1 MKAFFRDLPLK
12 SKLTIIILMVSAA
25 ALLVAS
31 TAIVATERVRLRQAL
46 VDDLSTLAD
55 VVGMNTAAA
64 LDFFDRKAAGENMA
78 TLRAEPS
85 IITAVIFSAEGEP
98 FASYDSP
105 DHASRVR
112 SPCSE
117 LHPFEGETLAPAAVR
132 VEGHRFC
139 DDHIDVFKPIVVD
152 NQTVGTVYIQ
162 GDLGELTRTQ
172 WRHVGF
178 VCIAMVGAFSVAFF
192 LSSYLLRIISKPI
205 LELADTMRTVS
216 HDRDYSVRAEAAG
229 RDEVGQLI
237 TGFNEMLEQIHERD
251 EELGRFRDHLQDE
264 VARRTAELAQA
275 RDHALAASR
284 AKSAFVANVSHEIR
298 TPLHAVLGHAQ
309 LLQRAENLSPDQLSA
324 LNTIE
329 ASGDHLLALINNI
342 LDLSKI
348 EAGALELNAINFDIR
363 TLLQELSAMFRTR
376 CMEKKIAWVLEC
388 DDEGPVYVR
397 GDAHKLRQVLINL
410 VGNAVK
416 FTDEGGLTLRFRREA
431 RDRFCFAVVDTGPGI
446 PPADLGSLSD
456 PFHQSQEGGL
466 KGGTGLGL
474 TIAKRLIEVMG
485 GTLEIESV
493 LGRGSSFGFTIG
505 MAPVEGEVAV
515 PVQLA
520 ASSLRL
526 SPRASV
532 NALVVDDV
540 VENIVVLTR
549 ALKLLGANVNEAT
562 DGRQALEMVRENT
575 YDIVFMDIRMPVM
588 NGLEALAAI
597 DAEHGAGTVKCVAVT
612 ASSLEEERSE
622 LLEAGF
628 IDYIAKPFRFEEVY
642 RCLATH
648 LEVDFID
655 ENERGQLDRE
665 LSAKDF
671 STIILPAEL
680 GSRLKTTAELYQ
692 VSDLDDH
699 LDELEALGE
708 EEQRLA
714 KHLRALLNDFD
725 MESVLRE
732 LDRVRYAG

>member
-12 SKLTIIILMVSAA
+12 SKLTTIIMVVSAA

-31 TAIVATERVRLRQAL
+31 TAIVATERVRLRQTL

-64 LDFFDRKAAGENMA
+64 LDFFDHKAAEENMA

-85 IITAVIFSAEGEP
+85 IITAVIFSSEGEP

-105 DHASRVR
+105 DQPSRVR
-112 SPCSE
+112 PPCSDQ
-117 LHPFEGETLAPAAVR
+117 HPFEGEKLAAAAVR

-139 DDHIDVFKPIVVD
+139 DDHIDIFKPIVLN

-162 GDLGELTRTQ
+162 GDLGELTRTL

-178 VCIAMVGAFSVAFF
+178 VCIAMVGAFVVAFF
-192 LSSYLLRIISKPI
+192 LSSYLLQIISKPI
-205 LELADTMRTVS
+205 LKLAKTMRTVS
-216 HDRDYSVRAEAAG
+216 HDRDYSVRAEAGG
-229 RDEVGQLI
+229 RDEAGQLI
-237 TGFNEMLEQIHERD
+237 TGFNKMLQQIQERD
-251 EELGRFRDHLQDE
+251 EELGRYRDHLEDE

-309 LLQRAENLSPDQLSA
+309 LLQRAENLSSEQLSA
-324 LNTIE
+324 LATIE

-348 EAGALELNAINFDIR
+348 EAGALELNTVDFDIH
-363 TLLQELSAMFRTR
+363 TLLAEVSAMFRAR
-376 CMEKKIAWVLEC
+376 CTEKSIDWVLQC
-388 DDEGPVYVR
+388 DQQAQVQVR
-397 GDAHKLRQVLINL
+397 GDAQKLRQVLINL

-416 FTDEGGLTLRFRREA
+416 FTDEGGVTLRFRREEQ
-431 RDRFCFAVVDTGPGI
+431 DQFSFAVVDTGPGI

-456 PFHQSQEGGL
+456 PFHQGQQGAL
-466 KGGTGLGL
+466 RGGTGLGL
-474 TIAKRLIEVMG
+474 AIAKRLIEVMG
-485 GTLEIESV
+485 GALEIESEF
-493 LGRGSSFGFTIG
+493 GKGSSFGFTIS

-515 PVQLA
+515 PVHLG

-526 SPRASV
+526 SPHASV

-540 VENIVVLTR
+540 EENIVVLTR
-549 ALKLLGANVNEAT
+549 ALKLLGANVDEAT
-562 DGRQALEMVRENT
+562 DGRQALDKVRESN

-597 DAEHGAGTVKCVAVT
+597 DTEYGAGTVKCVAVT

-622 LLEAGF
+622 FLEAGF

-648 LEVDFID
+648 LGVDFID
-655 ENERGQLDRE
+655 NSECGQLDGE

-699 LDELEALGE
+699 LEELGALGE
-708 EEQRLA
+708 QEQCLA
-714 KHLRALLNDFD
+714 KHLRTLLNDFD
-725 MESVLRE
+725 MAGVLRE